1 MKTLG
6 AKLKAIREEKEY
18 TLKQVAER
26 SGLSI
31 GFISQVERDQTDP
44 SLSSLKKLVA
54 ALDVKLGSLFDQE
67 EAAHVVVK
75 HGEGRILE
83 IDSKVT
89 CELLATTPGKTME
102 PMFKTIEPGGE
113 SGLVDPHGG
122 EEFILVEE
130 GSLHVQ
136 IGSNQY
142 DLFKGDSVY
151 FEGNQPHAWS
161 NKTDQTCV
169 VLWVMTPPSYS

>member
-6 AKLKAIREEKEY
+6 ARLKAIREEKEY
-18 TLKQVAER
+18 TLKQVSEK

-44 SLSSLKKLVA
+44 SLSSLKKMA
-54 ALDVKLGSLFDQE
+54 EALDVKLGSLFEQE
-67 EAAHVVVK
+67 EAAHEVVK
-75 HGEGRILE
+75 RGEGRFLK

-89 CELLATTPGKTME
+89 CELLASTPGKIME
-102 PMFKTIEPGGE
+102 SMFKMVEPGGE
-113 SGLVDPHGG
+113 SGLVDPHAG
-122 EEFILVEE
+122 EEFILVQE
-130 GSLHVQ
+130 GSLHVM
-136 IGSNQY
+136 IGSNHY
-142 DLFKGDSVY
+142 DLHPGDSVY

-161 NKTDQTCV
+161 NKGDKTCV